1 MYEVLIGYVN
11 DFTFHNKKAKEALE
25 PHPIK
30 GGIYRILKSPVYWKE
45 EGDPVVEAVEKFLY
59 QLYVGK
65 KNNKAKLDTIAL
77 GDTLSGDYDQ
87 KWSFSI
93 DVLTKENYLDY
104 DYNEGDLER
113 LQKWLDTDN
122 EDIKKLLKKAPIPV
136 NVTEEEM
143 IARPQQDPNVQRALD
158 KVGEKMME
166 FDKVMSR
173 LSEGLNYLVAA
184 DQDVLPPLSSVIVRM
199 ASAGEWFRGKPDIA
213 RAMLMSST
221 SHEVAP
227 MWAVANIQ
235 NYLLN
240 DGKDPEYL
248 EMAVINLLYELQ
260 RFNKHQK
267 NDTRKD

>member
-1 MYEVLIGYVN
+1 MYEVLIGYVH
-11 DFTFHNKKAKEALE
+11 DFTFRNEKAKEALE

-30 GGIYRILKSPVYWKE
+30 GGIYRILKSPINTFSDGVVRP
-45 EGDPVVEAVEKFLY
+45 EGFLY

-77 GDTLSGDYDQ
+77 GDCLSGNYDD
-87 KWSFSI
+87 KWSFTI
-93 DVLTKENYLDY
+93 DVLDKENYLDY

-122 EDIKKLLKKAPIPV
+122 EDIKKLLKKSPIPV
-136 NVTEEEM
+136 NVTEGEVIRGEV
-143 IARPQQDPNVQRALD
+143 PQESVEQALSQVQNKID
-158 KVGEKMME
+158 E
-166 FDKVMSR
+166 FDQTMLR
-173 LSEGLNYLVAA
+173 LSEGLTYLARI
-184 DQDVLPPLSSVIVRM
+184 DQDILLPISTVVSRM
-199 ASAGEWFRGKPDIA
+199 ASAGEWFRNKPDVA
-213 RAMLMSST
+213 RIMLLGST

-267 NDTRKD
+267 NDSTKA